1 MSVSVKLSYDGQLR
15 RVNTEASVHS
25 LIIVAKQLFP
35 QLIDVNVSLAYRDD
49 EGDLINIG
57 SENEF
62 QESLIQMVGKTLKFE
77 IISNGDI
84 NLSSFEKN
92 TPLEVPV
99 HQNVTCDMCGIMP
112 IIGMRFKCS
121 VRNDFDLCEKC
132 EKIEIQP
139 FPMIKIYHPEQNPAG
154 IFVALRDDRP
164 EREHRGRGPGGS
176 RLGGR
181 GGRGSTPP
189 PRHGG
194 IFGWF
199 DRPRHESER
208 MNGPHH
214 GGPHHAGPHHG
225 GPHHGGPHHG
235 GPHHGGPPFKHH
247 VGINPPPRGPFPPD
261 APPHGELRD
270 EEQKRLKRLARQEER
285 NKLGGKTW
293 RERALELEKI
303 VSNGISTVVNAVSP
317 LPTSG
322 GNNTTEIN
330 NSISMAGK
338 KPKSRFVRDVTFPD
352 GTSVQPGSVFN
363 KIWRIRNDGAIVF
376 PIGCA
381 LVNVGG
387 DSMCREDIIIP
398 LPELNVGEEADISI
412 QLQAPNDI
420 GRHVSYFRCRTD
432 NGIYFGKRLWCDIRV
447 NDEASSWH
455 FVGGLSIPVVNAEPV
470 NSKAKDIDSDS
481 DSDSDNDSVVI
492 DSANPIKA
500 EVLGRHVAVDD
511 ADLDV
516 ATVSVSQS
524 QPIVLSQE
532 SVVLDTQ
539 DLWEIE
545 IAMLA
550 DMGFLN
556 TTQNLSVLRQVLVT
570 PVKLSIDP
578 NGRPSPE
585 GMQRVV
591 ATLLSQ
597 SGNLSSF
604 I

>member
-1 MSVSVKLSYDGQLR
+1 MSVSVKLSYGGQLR
-15 RVNTEASVHS
+15 RVSTEVSVHS

-35 QLIDVNVSLAYRDD
+35 QLIDVNLSLAYRDD

-57 SENEF
+57 SENEL
-62 QESLIQMVGKTLKFE
+62 QESLIQMVGKTVKFE
-77 IISNGDI
+77 IISDGHI
-84 NLSSFEKN
+84 NLPSYESNVTE
-92 TPLEVPV
+92 EVPV
-99 HQNVTCDMCGIMP
+99 HQNVTCDMCGIKP
-112 IIGMRFKCS
+112 IVGMRFKCS

-154 IFVALRDDRP
+154 IFVALRDGRP
-164 EREHRGRGPGGS
+164 EREHRGRGPFGS
-176 RLGGR
+176 RIGGR
-181 GGRGSTPP
+181 GGRGAPPP

-199 DRPRHESER
+199 DRPRHENER
-208 MNGPHH
+208 MQ
-214 GGPHHAGPHHG
+214 

-247 VGINPPPRGPFPPD
+247 VGLNRPPRGPFPQD

-270 EEQKRLKRLARQEER
+270 EEQKRLNRLARREEKK
-285 NKLGGKTW
+285 KLGGKTW
-293 RERALELEKI
+293 RERALELEMI
-303 VSNGISTVVNAVSP
+303 VSSGISTVVNAVSP

-322 GNNTTEIN
+322 GNSTIEKNDYV
-330 NSISMAGK
+330 SMAGK

-376 PIGCA
+376 PSGCA

-412 QLQAPNDI
+412 QLQAPNDV

-455 FVGGLSIPVVNAEPV
+455 FVGGLSIPVVNAEPI

-481 DSDSDNDSVVI
+481 DSDYDSDNDSILI
-492 DSANPIKA
+492 DSANPIKV

-516 ATVSVSQS
+516 ANVSVS
-524 QPIVLSQE
+524 QPIVLSQD
-532 SVVLDTQ
+532 SVVVDTQ

-545 IAMLA
+545 MIMLS

-556 TTQNLSVLRQVLVT
+556 TAQNLSVLRQVLVT

-578 NGRPSPE
+578 TGRPSPE

>member
-1 MSVSVKLSYDGQLR
+1 MR
-15 RVNTEASVHS
+15 RVNTEVSVHS
-25 LIIVAKQLFP
+25 LVIVAKQLFP
-35 QLIDVNVSLAYRDD
+35 QLIDVNVSLAYSDD
-49 EGDLINIG
+49 EGDIIMVG
-57 SENEF
+57 SENEL
-62 QESLIQMVGKTLKFE
+62 QEALIQMAGKTLKFDV
-77 IISNGDI
+77 INNGRN
-84 NLSSFEKN
+84 NLPSFDDNVESS
-92 TPLEVPV
+92 EVPI
-99 HQNVTCDMCGIMP
+99 HQNVSCDMCGIMP
-112 IIGMRFKCS
+112 IVGMRFKCS

-154 IFVALRDDRP
+154 IFVALRDDRH
-164 EREHRGRGPGGS
+164 ERDHRGRGPGGG

-181 GGRGSTPP
+181 GGRGPPP

-194 IFGWF
+194 ILGGWF
-199 DRPRHESER
+199 ERPRQDQDRVHGPGPHGPGPHGPGSHGPGSH
-208 MNGPHH
+208 GPHH
-214 GGPHHAGPHHG
+214 PP
-225 GPHHGGPHHG
+225 PFK
-235 GPHHGGPPFKHH
+235 HHGGPPHKHH
-247 VGINPPPRGPFPPD
+247 GGANPPPRGHFPPD

-317 LPTSG
+317 VSG
-322 GNNTTEIN
+322 GNNTNTKN
-330 NSISMAGK
+330 DTVPTAGK

-363 KIWRIRNDGAIVF
+363 KIWRIRNDGAIIF
-376 PIGCA
+376 PSGCA

-387 DSMCREDIIIP
+387 DSMCREDITVP
-398 LPELNVGEEADISI
+398 LPGLNIGEEADISI

-420 GRHVSYFRCRTD
+420 GRHVSYFRCRTGD
-432 NGIYFGKRLWCDIRV
+432 GIYFGKRLWCDIRV

-455 FVGGLSIPVVNAEPV
+455 FVGGLSIPVVNAEPI
-470 NSKAKDIDSDS
+470 NSVSKDVDSDS
-481 DSDSDNDSVVI
+481 DSDSDSEVLTG
-492 DSANPIKA
+492 SSNPILKA

-516 ATVSVSQS
+516 ANVSMS

-532 SVVLDTQ
+532 SVVVDTQ
-539 DLWEIE
+539 DLWGIE

-556 TTQNLSVLRQVLVT
+556 ATQNLAVLRQVLVT
-570 PVKLSIDP
+570 PVKLSTDP